1 MSLDR
6 SLKGSG
12 RLAKHRN
19 VLTRAERIEHLVKG
33 GKFDLESDNPLG
45 LVKVANRKVVTG
57 SKAAKKKEEEGEAIE
72 GEAPE
77 TPAATEE

>member
-19 VLTRAERIEHLVKG
+19 VLTRSERIERLARG

-57 SKAAKKKEEEGEAIE
+57 GKAAKKKQEEEEAIE
-72 GEAPE
+72 GEVPE
-77 TPAATEE
+77 TPVVTEE